1 MKPLG
6 FKKKLTRL
14 FFVLLGVTL
23 VYQTGRTFFLKQE
36 WKIRNRAYEMVKL
49 LFPKAWDRAC
59 DQYGLF
65 CFNGSGKPMQ
75 KWSGIV
81 ESGSIILIHGLDEPG
96 LIFEPLALALH
107 REGYQVLF
115 FFYPDDQNIDASS
128 QLLYN
133 TFSSLSFSGP
143 VLFFFYPD
151 DQNIDASSQLLFNTF
166 SSLSFAG
173 PVVLVGHSMGGLVAR
188 HMLVDPGID
197 YAGARALDRVPE
209 ISDLIMAGTPNHGA
223 FLSRFRL
230 FMEIREQCLLA
241 TDHRWHWFSALID
254 GTGAAGIDLLPQS
267 EFMRDLNSLPYPEGI
282 HFHMIA
288 GHIFPFPANM
298 PEQFQITG
306 NQTLAAL
313 LPPETNYFLSM
324 LDKAGLLIGDGFVP
338 INSAVPFNVPVTLV
352 KAYHKTMLSN
362 WFSGSSRV
370 PPAIPVILD
379 ILAHHKN

>member
-23 VYQTGRTFFLKQE
+23 VYQTGRTFFFKQE

-107 REGYQVLF
+107 REGY
-115 FFYPDDQNIDASS
+115 
-128 QLLYN
+128 
-133 TFSSLSFSGP
+133 P

-151 DQNIDASSQLLFNTF
+151 DQNIDASSQLLFNNF
-166 SSLSFAG
+166 LSLSFAG

-197 YAGARALDRVPE
+197 YAGARALDRVPG

-306 NQTLAAL
+306 NQTLAAI